1 MKILII
7 SNYYP
12 PHFKGGY
19 ELSCYEVTTYLYEQ
33 GEDVLV
39 LCGDY
44 LKNEP
49 DNRSNY
55 RVVRKL
61 KYIDYLSDDYWNKS
75 KVEKDNYEMTT
86 RILDE
91 FEPDF
96 VYFWNQQYLSLAP
109 YWAVKRRKIAHV
121 FDIGDVWPLKYYRE
135 GFKAKVKSFIKRLLP
150 NFRDAK
156 MEVNPVI
163 ILSEWMRPLFVEK
176 FGSKEIYNIPRGVK
190 LKEDLQINSKADD
203 IKLMFAGRIEP
214 LKGLELIINVLS
226 GLQAYKWTLDV
237 YGDGDEDYLE
247 RIKLLITEKSLGQRV
262 ILKGKLYPLDEAY
275 QTHDVFLFPTLA
287 KEGFGRVAIEAM
299 SYGLPV
305 LTVNKYGP
313 NDIVEDGYNGYKAS
327 PSDLSAW
334 ANNLKQILSDK
345 DLLIKMSNNALE
357 TVKNKYDIELINK
370 QRYDIIKDIYYSK

>member
-19 ELSCYEVTTYLYEQ
+19 ELSCYEVTNYLYEQ

-75 KVEKDNYEMTT
+75 KVEKENYEMTT

-121 FDIGDVWPLKYYRE
+121 FDIGDIWPLKYYRE

-163 ILSEWMRPLFVEK
+163 ILSEWMRPMFVEK

-190 LKEDLQINSKADD
+190 LKEDLQMNSKTDD

-262 ILKGKLYPLDEAY
+262 FLKGKLYPLDEAY

-313 NDIVEDGYNGYKAS
+313 NDIVEDGYNGYKSS
-327 PSDLSAW
+327 PSDFSAW

>member
-19 ELSCYEVTTYLYEQ
+19 ELSCYEVTNYLYEQ

-75 KVEKDNYEMTT
+75 KVEKENYEMTT

-109 YWAVKRRKIAHV
+109 YWAVKRRKIAQV
-121 FDIGDVWPLKYYRE
+121 FDIGDIWPLKYYRE

-163 ILSEWMRPLFVEK
+163 ILSEWMRPMFVEK

-190 LKEDLQINSKADD
+190 LKEDLQINSKTDD

-262 ILKGKLYPLDEAY
+262 FLKGKLYPLDEAY

-313 NDIVEDGYNGYKAS
+313 NDIVEDGYNGYKSS